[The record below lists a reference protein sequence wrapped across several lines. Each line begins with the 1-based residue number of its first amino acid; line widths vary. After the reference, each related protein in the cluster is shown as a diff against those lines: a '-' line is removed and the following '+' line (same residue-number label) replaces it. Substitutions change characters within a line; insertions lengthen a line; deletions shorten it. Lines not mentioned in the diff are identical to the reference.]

1 MGASSIPRTLHEIAA
16 SIRVN
21 SDDAHGRTQLELF
34 EIPVGDQAQWEK
46 TRELIREAID
56 EIGTKQAAFDMDMQP
71 SLLLHSVAE
80 RDRHRISGRVLVYAI
95 AHGKSDDL
103 LRYLAALRGRDVVA
117 PEILTPEEELVRTK
131 QALLKNFGPAGAD
144 LIRKDVYGR

>member
-1 MGASSIPRTLHEIAA
+1 MSTKDASRRVSEISA

-21 SDDAHGRTQLELF
+21 SDDAHGRVQLGLF
-34 EIPVGDQAQWEK
+34 DVPIGDEARWER
-46 TRELIREAID
+46 TRQLIAETIS
-56 EIGTKQAAFDMDMQP
+56 EIGTKQAAYDMDMQP

-80 RDRHRISGRVLVYAI
+80 RDRHRISGRVLVYCI
-95 AHGKSDDL
+95 THGKSDDL
-103 LRYLAALRGRDVVA
+103 LRFLAALRHRDVVA

-144 LIRKDVYGR
+144 LIRKDVYGK